1 VFNKIFNNK
10 GISIVEAM
18 IAAFLTAVAVV
29 SLLPMQ
35 STSLRTGFRADYL
48 GRAVGIMQSELEH
61 RENQLMCT
69 GVPPTCGIP
78 PCTINQTITVSDPI
92 NGTSAATGDATFTIV
107 TMITSPTGSP
117 NQWLVN
123 VTVTWT
129 GGPASGITSSIFVT
143 RQLYSC

>member
-1 VFNKIFNNK
+1 M
-10 GISIVEAM
+10 SIVEVM
-18 IAAFLTAVAVV
+18 IAAFLTAVAVI

-69 GVPPTCGIP
+69 GTPAPG
-78 PCTINQTITVSDPI
+78 TINQTITVSDPI
-92 NGTSAATGDATFTIV
+92 NGTSAATGDAIFTVV
-107 TMITSPTGSP
+107 TIITTPAA
-117 NQWLVN
+117 NQWVVN